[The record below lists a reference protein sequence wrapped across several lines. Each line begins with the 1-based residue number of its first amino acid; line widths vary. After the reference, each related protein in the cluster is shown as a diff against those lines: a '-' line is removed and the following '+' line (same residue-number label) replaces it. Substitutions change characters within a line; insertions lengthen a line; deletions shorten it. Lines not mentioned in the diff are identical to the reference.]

1 MRRIAIIQGPNLN
14 LLGKRKPEIY
24 GTQTL
29 NELNQDI
36 ETWSHSLQLE
46 AIFFQSNHEGEI
58 IDYIQDKSKSV
69 DAMMINPGAFTHYS
83 IAIRDALEAVD
94 IPVLEIHIS
103 NIFKR
108 EGFRHVSVI
117 SPVCVGQICGL
128 GKWSYFAG
136 LNYLA
141 KTF

>member
-1 MRRIAIIQGPNLN
+1 MKTIAIIQGPNLN

-24 GTQTL
+24 GSQNL
-29 NELNQDI
+29 EELHQDI
-36 ETWSHSLQLE
+36 ESWCSSLQFKP
-46 AIFFQSNHEGEI
+46 IFFQSNHEGEL
-58 IDYIQDKSKSV
+58 IDFIQNHATKV

-83 IAIRDALEAVD
+83 IAIRDALETIEV
-94 IPVLEIHIS
+94 PVLEIHIS

-108 EGFRHVSVI
+108 EGFRHISVM
-117 SPVCVGQICGL
+117 SAVCVGQICGL

-141 KTF
+141 KNL